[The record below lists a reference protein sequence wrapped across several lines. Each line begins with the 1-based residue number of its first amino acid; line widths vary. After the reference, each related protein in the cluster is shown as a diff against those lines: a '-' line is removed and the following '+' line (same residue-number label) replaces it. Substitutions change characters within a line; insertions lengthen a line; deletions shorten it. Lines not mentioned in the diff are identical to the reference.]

1 MPTIDAADHA
11 RAIALPSLVAV
22 KLGKEIFGAPYV
34 IYPWIAYMEQRVL
47 DAIGD
52 ESHERIIVIN
62 APPQTGKSS
71 YIGMFLPFWLTGMFP
86 HKKLMYLSYSDEFS
100 EAKGKEVRQLHKRW
114 GKDLFGVEIDND
126 FDTAKQW
133 RLKGYSGGMLSAG
146 LGGGVTG
153 KPGDII
159 LIDDLLKNAEEAR
172 SEATKRNHIAEWDGT
187 IARRMQPGTTV
198 IIIATRWAEDDLSG
212 TLKAR
217 SIEEGYDGPEIEF
230 IEFPAFAEPE
240 ADVDLTPDERKTW
253 HDIIGREYGEV
264 LDCRFSR
271 IPGRDPRDFFE
282 KTKSSMDPYAWEAM
296 YQQHP
301 SIREGGLFPKL
312 SWVYE
317 SMATWPAMEEMVR
330 VWDLAATEGGGDFT
344 VGMKTGRGLDGR
356 FYGMD
361 VQRFRKGAG
370 GVQDLVEM
378 RAAMDGYGCAIQ
390 IEEEKGGSGKTST
403 EFFRRMLPMY
413 NVTPAKAEGDKVS
426 RAMPAAAMQNRRLVV
441 LPLPSEAAWVTDF
454 VAELSKLMADGRGP
468 KNDDQIDTFAYGMMK
483 LVGRAGVSLWVPGDQ
498 GPVPTVEDSGDDDL
512 GDWDEEAGSQFGEG
526 FERFI
531 TREPV
536 VIGGESFYG

>member
-1 MPTIDAADHA
+1 MSDAAGEHL
-11 RAIALPSLVAV
+11 RRIALPSLVGAA
-22 KLGKEIFGAPYV
+22 LGPEIFGAPYV
-34 IYPWIAYMEQRVL
+34 IYPWIAYMERRCL
-47 DAIGD
+47 EAIMD
-52 ESHERIIVIN
+52 ETHERIIIIN

-71 YIGMFLPFWLTGMFP
+71 YIGLFLPFWLTGMFP
-86 HKKLMYLSYSDEFS
+86 HKKLMYLAYSDEFS
-100 EAKGKEVRQLHKRW
+100 EAKGKEVRQLHYRY
-114 GKDLFGVEIDND
+114 GKELFGSEIDRD
-126 FDTAKQW
+126 FDTGKQW

-217 SIEEGYDGPEIEF
+217 SMEEGYDGPEIEF

-240 ADVDLTPDERKTW
+240 ADVDLTPAEKETFR
-253 HDIIGREYGEV
+253 DIIGREYGEV

-271 IPGRDPRDFFE
+271 IEGRAPRDFFE

-301 SIREGGLFPKL
+301 SIREGGLFPKS

-317 SMATWPAMEEMVR
+317 PRSTWPVMEEMVR
-330 VWDLAATEGGGDFT
+330 VWDLAATEGGGDYT
-344 VGMKTGRGLDGR
+344 VGTKVGRGTDRR
-356 FYGMD
+356 FYVMD
-361 VQRFRKGAG
+361 IQRFRKGAG
-370 GVQDLVEM
+370 GVQDMIELQ
-378 RAAMDGYGCAIQ
+378 ASIDGYNTAIQ

-403 EFFRRMLPMY
+403 EFFKRLLPMH
-413 NVTPAKAEGDKVS
+413 NVTAAKAEGDKVS
-426 RAMPAAAMQNRRLVV
+426 RVMPGAAMQNRLQVV
-441 LPLPSEAAWVTDF
+441 LPPETEAPWVIPFVSEC
-454 VAELSKLMADGRGP
+454 SKLMADGRGP
-468 KNDDQIDTFAYGMMK
+468 KNDDQIDTYGYAMMK
-483 LVGRAGVSLWVPGDQ
+483 LVGRSGAALWIPGQ
-498 GPVPTVEDSGDDDL
+498 GSGGFDPDGDDEGGSEIL
-512 GDWDEEAGSQFGEG
+512 EAGFD
-526 FERFI
+526 RII
-531 TREPV
+531 TRNPV
-536 VIGGESFYG
+536 TIGGEPFYG